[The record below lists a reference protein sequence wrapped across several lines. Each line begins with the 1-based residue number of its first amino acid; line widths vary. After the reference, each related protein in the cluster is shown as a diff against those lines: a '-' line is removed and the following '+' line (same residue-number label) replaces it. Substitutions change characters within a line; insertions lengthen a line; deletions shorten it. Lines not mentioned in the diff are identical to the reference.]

1 MRFVIGLVGLF
12 AMAACGPSNAVLE
25 SHRTACRA
33 DLAAA
38 QPAPPAADVRRE
50 ASADP
55 VEDCARARATPV
67 RAVTD
72 SGPDM
77 LSVTN
82 AARLGAA
89 AAYRR

>member
-1 MRFVIGLVGLF
+1 MRLGIGVTGLL
-12 AMAACGPSNAVLE
+12 AVAACGPSGAVLD
-25 SHRTACRA
+25 SHRVACRA

-38 QPAPPAADVRRE
+38 ARGRLEADVRRE

-67 RAVTD
+67 RAVTNA
-72 SGPDM
+72 GPDM

-82 AARLGAA
+82 AALLGAA

>member
-1 MRFVIGLVGLF
+1 MRLVIGLTGLL
-12 AMAACGPSNAVLE
+12 AVAGCGPSNAVLE
-25 SHRTACRA
+25 SHRPACRA

-38 QPAPPAADVRRE
+38 TTAQLAADVRRE

-67 RAVTD
+67 HTVTN

-77 LSVTN
+77 LSLTN